1 MLPLPLFLSIE
12 FFDTTNF
19 MKHRRVPLRSF
30 FGSVRRHL
38 FYRETWYS
46 PLRHKIF
53 GYLKLSETQK
63 GSLTKFFETETK
75 NFWQENVIRPPN
87 GLPLVFQKY
96 FSTPEILRKTDVVP
110 YDVFRYC
117 ETTNSRMKVVKFASE
132 A

>member
-19 MKHRRVPLRSF
+19 MKHRMVPLRSF

-63 GSLTKFFETETK
+63 GSLTKFFETEKK
-75 NFWQENVIRPPN
+75 NSWQENVIR
-87 GLPLVFQKY
+87 LPTPSFLLPKT
-96 FSTPEILRKTDVVP
+96 FSDTRIFLKHRRVPRNFSVLWDYKLTNEDREIPLWV
-110 YDVFRYC
+110 
-117 ETTNSRMKVVKFASE
+117 
-132 A
+132 